1 MDIMT
6 SIESRI
12 KRAKFRA
19 NHRGTKEMDFVLGRY
34 ADAEAGGMNEARLG
48 VFEELLSSPDPEI
61 DGWIKGTGS
70 PPALIDIISE
80 IRRFHR
86 LES

>member
-1 MDIMT
+1 MEIMS

-34 ADAEAGGMNEARLG
+34 ADAEADGMNEERLG
-48 VFEELLSSPDPEI
+48 VFEKLLSLPDPEI
-61 DGWIKGTGS
+61 DGWIKGAGS
-70 PPALIDIISE
+70 PPALVKIISD

>member
-1 MDIMT
+1 MT

-19 NHRGTKEMDFVLGRY
+19 NHRGMKEMDFVLGRY
-34 ADAEAGGMNEARLG
+34 ADAEADGMNEDRLG
-48 VFEELLSSPDPEI
+48 IFEELLSLPDPEI

-70 PPALIDIISE
+70 PPALAKIISD

>member
-1 MDIMT
+1 MT

-19 NHRGTKEMDFVLGRY
+19 NHRGTKDMDIVLGRY
-34 ADAEAGGMNEARLG
+34 ADREADGMSEDRLAAL
-48 VFEELLSSPDPEI
+48 EELLSLPDPEI
-61 DGWIKGTGS
+61 DAWIKGREA
-70 PPALIDIISE
+70 PPALVGLISE

>member
-1 MDIMT
+1 MS

-19 NHRGTKEMDFVLGRY
+19 NHRGTKEMDIVLGRF
-34 ADAEAGGMNEARLG
+34 AEAKATSMSEEQLG
-48 VFEELLSSPDPEI
+48 LLEDLLALPDQDI
-61 DGWIKGTGS
+61 DQWIKGYE
-70 PPALIDIISE
+70 PPPGLAVMIAD

>member
-1 MDIMT
+1 MT

-19 NHRGTKEMDFVLGRY
+19 NHRGTREMDFVLGRY
-34 ADAEAGGMNEARLG
+34 ADAEADGMNEDRLG
-48 VFEELLSSPDPEI
+48 IFEELLSLPDPEI
-61 DGWIKGTGS
+61 DGWIKGIGS
-70 PPALIDIISE
+70 PPALVNIISD

-86 LES
+86 LEG

>member
-1 MDIMT
+1 MT

-19 NHRGTKEMDFVLGRY
+19 NHRGTKEMDIVLGRY
-34 ADAEAGGMNEARLG
+34 TEAEAEGMSEERLA
-48 VFEELLSSPDPEI
+48 VLEELLSLPDPEI
-61 DGWIKGTGS
+61 DKRIKGREA
-70 PPALIDIISE
+70 PPGVQSLVSD

>member
-1 MDIMT
+1 MS

-19 NHRGTKEMDFVLGRY
+19 NHRGTRELDFMLGRY
-34 ADAEAGGMNEARLG
+34 ADAKADGMSEDRLG
-48 VFEELLSSPDPEI
+48 IFEELLSLPDPEI
-61 DGWIKGTGS
+61 DAWIKGTVT
-70 PPALIDIISE
+70 PPALVDIISD

>member
-1 MDIMT
+1 MT

-19 NHRGTKEMDFVLGRY
+19 NHRGTKEMDIVLGRY
-34 ADAEAGGMNEARLG
+34 AEAEADGMSEDRLA
-48 VFEELLSSPDPEI
+48 VLEELLALPDPEI
-61 DGWIKGTGS
+61 DQWVKGRE
-70 PPALIDIISE
+70 PPPGVAGLISE

>member
-1 MDIMT
+1 MT

-19 NHRGTKEMDFVLGRY
+19 NHRGTKEMDIVLGRY
-34 ADAEAGGMNEARLG
+34 AEAEAEGMSEDRLAAL
-48 VFEELLSSPDPEI
+48 EELLSQPDPEI
-61 DGWIKGTGS
+61 DQWIKGREA
-70 PPALIDIISE
+70 PPALASLISDL
-80 IRRFHR
+80 RRFHR

>member
-1 MDIMT
+1 MDIMS

-34 ADAEAGGMNEARLG
+34 ADAEADRMTEDRLG
-48 VFEELLSSPDPEI
+48 VFEELLSLPDPEI
-61 DGWIKGTGS
+61 DGWIKGNES
-70 PPALIDIISE
+70 PPALVNIISD